1 MLYKI
6 GICHKRET
14 LLLIKLK
21 KKKDMQGRTGKDSGG
36 KAVIDAEGDRVS
48 ILSF

>member
-6 GICHKRET
+6 GICHKRGT
-14 LLLIKLK
+14 LLLIKL